1 MSLTANLRRLR
12 GAELQNK
19 ENFLELFRLS
29 IRSFFKGWLFRIMF
43 FEEASCTLV
52 RRRILDI
59 SRTKFLQF
67 LEQFYFH

>member
-1 MSLTANLRRLR
+1 MNLTANLRRSW

-52 RRRILDI
+52 R
-59 SRTKFLQF
+59 
-67 LEQFYFH
+67 